1 MQYIEHK
8 VGELIVSQRK
18 FDGYISATKLTK
30 AYEQQVSK
38 YRNPNQWFEKDR
50 TIEYLELLSSKTGIE
65 VYDLVQKKGENK
77 NREVWIH
84 PKLAVSFAMWLSPEF
99 EMMVSDWVEQWLF
112 TGQTP
117 TQKPVN
123 LHPYQRVW
131 YERLMMFEQKT
142 TLPKGTWCVFEEI
155 GKLMRKLEAKGAPL
169 HDRATVDASV
179 GRTWCHWL
187 RKNGYDTDFEQ
198 YIHCYPDGRS
208 EQLANI
214 YPYELLGKFHE
225 WLEETYI
232 PDKFPAYVRQ
242 HVTPEECK
250 LISEAIGYEVKPM
263 IKRLISSNSS
273 DNNN

>member
-18 FDGYISATKLTK
+18 SDGYISATKLTK
-30 AYEQQVSK
+30 AYEQQVGK

-65 VYDLVQKKGENK
+65 VYDLVQKKGEGK
-77 NREVWIH
+77 SREVWIH

-112 TGQTP
+112 TGQAP

-169 HDRATVDASV
+169 HDRATVDGSV

-198 YIHCYPDGRS
+198 YIHCYPDGRG

-232 PDKFPAYVRQ
+232 PEKFPEYVRKL
-242 HVTPEECK
+242 VSPEECK

-263 IKRLISSNSS
+263 TERLKSSNYS